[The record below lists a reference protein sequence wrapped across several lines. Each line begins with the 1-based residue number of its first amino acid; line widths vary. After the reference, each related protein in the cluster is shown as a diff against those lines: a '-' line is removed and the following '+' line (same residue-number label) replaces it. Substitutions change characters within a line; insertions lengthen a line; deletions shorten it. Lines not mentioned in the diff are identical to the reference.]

1 MISRDGFF
9 LNASTKLL
17 DTFSSLLRIYFSEI
31 QTTIV
36 NIRHYSQNSK
46 ATSIRENRELFISSL
61 TLCYST
67 SFITSL
73 TWSTQLATLPGKM
86 GVVLTESF
94 VLVAQFMF
102 LFCHLLTW
110 LYCPL
115 FTVEMVPATLV
126 QIRVCIKSHSLQT
139 LHEKLR
145 VKKSVP
151 SLLMS
156 R

>member
-9 LNASTKLL
+9 LNATTKLL

-46 ATSIRENRELFISSL
+46 APSIREDRERFIFSL
-61 TLCYST
+61 TLCYSN

-86 GVVLTESF
+86 GMVLTESF
-94 VLVAQFMF
+94 VPVAQFVL

-110 LYCPL
+110 LYHYLLYQQRWC
-115 FTVEMVPATLV
+115 
-126 QIRVCIKSHSLQT
+126 LQ
-139 LHEKLR
+139 HWYKLEFA
-145 VKKSVP
+145 
-151 SLLMS
+151 
-156 R
+156 

>member
-9 LNASTKLL
+9 LNATTKLL

-46 ATSIRENRELFISSL
+46 ATSIREDRELFLSSL
-61 TLCYST
+61 TLCYSN

-73 TWSTQLATLPGKM
+73 TWSTQLATLPDKM
-86 GVVLTESF
+86 GMVLTESF
-94 VLVAQFMF
+94 VPVAQFVL

-110 LYCPL
+110 LYYHYL
-115 FTVEMVPATLV
+115 
-126 QIRVCIKSHSLQT
+126 LQRWC
-139 LHEKLR
+139 LQHWYKLEFA
-145 VKKSVP
+145 
-151 SLLMS
+151 
-156 R
+156 